1 MVAAGPPSPPAVRP
15 RRALAAAAAGAL
27 VAGLLGWLLAPAP
40 STPGPQTTGDP
51 ALAERLRAEAG
62 AGRHG
67 LVAAVVRDGRV
78 TVAGIGD
85 DGRGEPVGAATPF
98 EIGSVTK
105 TVTGA
110 VLAELERRGELRSDE
125 RVRDV
130 LPGHPWRPGGAGDVT
145 LAELATHHAGLPR
158 TPGGLAEFARGAV
171 GANPYGNDVA
181 DILAAADRAELSGR
195 GEHHYS
201 NLGSALLGHALAERA
216 GTPYPQLVDEIVA
229 GPLGMTGTAVLDAP
243 PPGAARSH
251 DLAGRPQPV
260 WLGAGDAPAGIG
272 VWSTVDDLVRY
283 AAATGDPSSPVALAA
298 QPRADSDLGRI
309 GYGWEVLDAG
319 GRTLLWK
326 NGGVSGTWT
335 TVLAEPATG
344 DAVVVFGNSGRPVDA
359 LAVRLLEA
367 PSPFPGSGGG
377 TAGLVRD
384 GLPIVV
390 GTLLPLLGGLTT
402 LFGALGGRPGHRRRV
417 NRVEF
422 AGTAGSGLFFLAI
435 AFMSGGVSWWLVVP
449 WMLGCLAFG
458 AGLGVAMA
466 HWRGWDD
473 AGGAARRANAVI
485 GLVLGLGAA
494 GTLAAVGLG
503 AI

>member
-1 MVAAGPPSPPAVRP
+1 
-15 RRALAAAAAGAL
+15 
-27 VAGLLGWLLAPAP
+27 
-40 STPGPQTTGDP
+40 
-51 ALAERLRAEAG
+51 
-62 AGRHG
+62 
-67 LVAAVVRDGRV
+67 
-78 TVAGIGD
+78 
-85 DGRGEPVGAATPF
+85 
-98 EIGSVTK
+98 
-105 TVTGA
+105 
-110 VLAELERRGELRSDE
+110 
-125 RVRDV
+125 
-130 LPGHPWRPGGAGDVT
+130 
-145 LAELATHHAGLPR
+145 
-158 TPGGLAEFARGAV
+158 
-171 GANPYGNDVA
+171 
-181 DILAAADRAELSGR
+181 
-195 GEHHYS
+195 
-201 NLGSALLGHALAERA
+201 
-216 GTPYPQLVDEIVA
+216 
-229 GPLGMTGTAVLDAP
+229 
-243 PPGAARSH
+243 
-251 DLAGRPQPV
+251 
-260 WLGAGDAPAGIG
+260 
-272 VWSTVDDLVRY
+272 
-283 AAATGDPSSPVALAA
+283 
-298 QPRADSDLGRI
+298 
-309 GYGWEVLDAG
+309 
-319 GRTLLWK
+319 
-326 NGGVSGTWT
+326 
-335 TVLAEPATG
+335 
-344 DAVVVFGNSGRPVDA
+344 
-359 LAVRLLEA
+359 VRLLEA